1 MTARTLGAAILLLL
15 AVGGCGR
22 HDSARVRT
30 FAQLPNWNGI
40 WIADD
45 GYMSTLGL
53 SGFSEQKNLNRSL
66 VVLNGK
72 APFRPEWEPQ
82 VAAFRAT
89 YANAPGKE
97 CGFYFP
103 QVMESPW
110 MFQFLI
116 TPEETALIFGG
127 REIRHIYTDGRK
139 HLDEDSIWATPWGDS
154 IGHWEGGTLVVD
166 TIAVQPAR
174 MPLGPLLS
182 EKAHFTE
189 RIRMPA
195 PGRIEDQLTIE
206 DPVALTKAWTVT
218 VPYKLTALDRLMHGD
233 CQENDRNPIIDGKL
247 TIAPGH

>member
-1 MTARTLGAAILLLL
+1 MLLLVL
-15 AVGGCGR
+15 AIDGCGH

-45 GYMSTLGL
+45 GIMPNLAL
-53 SGFSEQKNLNRSL
+53 SGFTEKGIDRSKL
-66 VVLNGK
+66 VLGGK
-72 APFRPEWEPQ
+72 TPFRPEWEPK
-82 VAAFRAT
+82 VAAFRAAYT
-89 YANAPGKE
+89 NTGKE
-97 CGFYFP
+97 CAFYFP

-127 REIRHIYTDGRK
+127 REVRHIYTDGRK

-154 IGHWEGGTLVVD
+154 IGHWEGDTLVVD

-174 MPLGPLLS
+174 IPLGPLLS

-233 CQENDRNPIIDGKL
+233 CQENDRNPVVDGKL
-247 TIAPGH
+247 TITPAAH